1 MPADTHMLDDEL
13 VRRLSQLGERLE
25 GIRVYL

>member
-1 MPADTHMLDDEL
+1 MSADTHMLDDEL
-13 VRRLSQLGERLE
+13 IRRLSQLAERLE